1 MYIGRIMRTNLITV
15 SPDATLVEAKEL
27 IEKWAIDHLLVTDKN
42 GVLKGILSD
51 RDLKQ
56 YWASPATTLS
66 NHELSYLLETIQVK
80 MIMVKAVVTVT
91 TETTIERAAL
101 VMQTHNINALPVMEN
116 DKLVGIITS
125 TDVMEVLLEA
135 IGMNEDSVRISVLVD
150 DRIGKIA
157 EVSTILRDLGI
168 NIQSLITWPFKD
180 YPDLHQLVLRLP
192 GDDGARAV
200 ATLNKSGFKV
210 LTRYVKD
217 LTPYLPDTTGNL
229 E

>member
-1 MYIGRIMRTNLITV
+1 MYIGSIMHTNLITI

-27 IEKWAIDHLLVTDKN
+27 IEKWAIDHLLVVDKH
-42 GVLKGILSD
+42 GDLKGILSD
-51 RDLKQ
+51 RDLKR

-66 NHELSYLLETIQVK
+66 NHELSYLLEKIQVK
-80 MIMVKAVVTVT
+80 MIMVKTVVTVT

-101 VMQTHNINALPVMEN
+101 IMQINNINALPVMEN

-135 IGMNEDSVRISVLVD
+135 IGMNEESVRISVLVD

-157 EVSTILRDLGI
+157 EVSTILRDLDI
-168 NIQSLITWPFKD
+168 NIQSLITWPLRNH
-180 YPDLHQLVLRLP
+180 PDIHQIVLRLP

-200 ATLNKSGFKV
+200 AALNKKGFKV
-210 LTRYVKD
+210 MTRYVKNI
-217 LTPYLPDTTGNL
+217 TPYLPRT
-229 E
+229 EA